1 MKTAD
6 NFDFT
11 FLDDAHPEARCG
23 FMIEVVPGFVGMGRA
38 ARNDCGQV
46 GGGNAHVLGE
56 IASVFWSESNIHD
69 SRVEFSE
76 VFAFRSCW
84 R

>member
-23 FMIEVVPGFVGMGRA
+23 FVIKVIPGFVGMRGAAEMIA
-38 ARNDCGQV
+38 ARSAAGMPMVCARSPMRSGVRVIFTVV
-46 GGGNAHVLGE
+46 G
-56 IASVFWSESNIHD
+56 
-69 SRVEFSE
+69 RVQ
-76 VFAFRSCW
+76 
-84 R
+84 